1 MCLDIEVTFCL
12 IAAYC
17 QFSLTLMSVK
27 HLACLLSYIFL
38 AENDKRHCC
47 FSTTILRSLS
57 LFLFFLC
64 VHSKDCIQAELHT
77 TNHFFFHFAL
87 DVKYC
92 HLLQI
97 KFNIFKSCI
106 KFSLSVISFKKL
118 IYMFSFSL
126 HVGYSMHLSIN
137 SLKSFVFVL
146 KMTEY
151 VKIFDYF
158 NQYVINIIILYKGLN
173 SW

>member
-12 IAAYC
+12 IAVYC

-27 HLACLLSYIFL
+27 HLACLLSSIFL

-47 FSTTILRSLS
+47 FSTTILRSQG
-57 LFLFFLC
+57 FF

-106 KFSLSVISFKKL
+106 NFGLSVISFKKL

-126 HVGYSMHLSIN
+126 DVGYSMHLSIN
-137 SLKSFVFVL
+137 SLKSFVFGL

-151 VKIFDYF
+151 VKMFEYL
-158 NQYVINIIILYKGLN
+158 NQYVINIVIRYKGLN